1 MNQKLISDRKNDIVS
16 QSCKK
21 ILRPCVDSSP
31 GSPSAGRNVHSCCE
45 EPGSSL
51 VSVCQRSTFVP
62 LFFRQSIQCCRV
74 SPCEW
79 QPNDTPPNQRH
90 RKGINADGS
99 LIHMGLFS
107 NTTSKLT
114 AIPVT
119 LFFFFFFAALL
130 IGNVYQWKI
139 DTVGGSDV
147 TQLPFRPNKM

>member
-107 NTTSKLT
+107 ITIFSRTNTTSKLT

-119 LFFFFFFAALL
+119 FFFFFLL
-130 IGNVYQWKI
+130 CGASDWKC
-139 DTVGGSDV
+139 
-147 TQLPFRPNKM
+147 LPVENRHCGWQ